1 MAAATDK
8 RSGGIPNAMSLLYP
22 SRRLTEMSVSKQAI
36 RWLTV
41 LLIAVVLAVTAL
53 PVSVLLDQLA
63 GTSLVSHVWAGDE
76 VSATGGG

>member
-1 MAAATDK
+1 
-8 RSGGIPNAMSLLYP
+8 
-22 SRRLTEMSVSKQAI
+22 MSVSKQAI

>member
-1 MAAATDK
+1 MQKST
-8 RSGGIPNAMSLLYP
+8 PNKYG
-22 SRRLTEMSVSKQAI
+22 SVAVTI
-36 RWLTV
+36 HWLTV